1 MLLQDVQA
9 FKWVE
14 PISTRYYLEYVVPGL
29 EIEWEWTVLLQAA
42 TQPRTSSGLLMA
54 SRCNTH
60 TKTKTMKMKKDKYY
74 QKDKNDFFA
83 VKTVPFISSGVHC
96 TLHCNSFPPQADPHT
111 LRHYPLIQHENGL
124 QTAIL
129 GLDFQ
134 VLVIVHVIVLIVS
147 WSM

>member
-29 EIEWEWTVLLQAA
+29 EIEWEWIVLLQAA
-42 TQPRTSSGLLMA
+42 TQPRTSSGLSMA
-54 SRCNTH
+54 SRCNTKTKTNT
-60 TKTKTMKMKKDKYY
+60 TKTKKDRYFHKVKNKGLLQLKKCLLSPQAYI
-74 QKDKNDFFA
+74 A
-83 VKTVPFISSGVHC
+83 MC
-96 TLHCNSFPPQADPHT
+96 FPPQADPHT
-111 LRHYPLIQHENGL
+111 LRHYPIIQHENGL

-134 VLVIVHVIVLIVS
+134 VLVIVHVIVLIMS
-147 WSM
+147 WSI